1 MSSADIN
8 AVQLAEV
15 VRMGTQI
22 ADAAVLADIRSFGV
36 MVFEHQLAWYDVRPM
51 LDQRERSLQC
61 VDMATMALQYA
72 LVRGLV
78 RRHSQH
84 AHLVRINPRS

>member
-1 MSSADIN
+1 
-8 AVQLAEV
+8 
-15 VRMGTQI
+15 
-22 ADAAVLADIRSFGV
+22 
-36 MVFEHQLAWYDVRPM
+36 M

-84 AHLVRINPRS
+84 AHLVRINRAS